1 MVAPRQESRF
11 RPDSLRYS
19 NIAMIFIRFTNGA
32 GTCGTSRELA
42 RANGYRTPIHS
53 EKLRLPPAPSGVR
66 GHFVRGF
73 TLVELLVVVAMAV
86 ALTAIA
92 VPTYQSYMD
101 DVRLSNVVK
110 DIALISVHLERFR
123 TENRGQLP
131 DTLAETPAS
140 SLTDPWGNSYR
151 YLNIETATGP
161 GLGKVR
167 KDKNLVPLNT
177 DFDLYSMGK
186 DGKSKSPLTAAESHD
201 DIVRANNGGYV
212 GPASEY

>member
-1 MVAPRQESRF
+1 
-11 RPDSLRYS
+11 
-19 NIAMIFIRFTNGA
+19 MIFIRFTDGA
-32 GTCGTSRELA
+32 GTCGRTRELA
-42 RANGYRTPIHS
+42 RANGYQAPTHS
-53 EKLRLPPAPSGVR
+53 EKLRLPLSPDGTR
-66 GHFVRGF
+66 GRFVRGI

-86 ALTAIA
+86 ALTAVA

-110 DIALISVHLERFR
+110 DIALISIHLERFR
-123 TENRGQLP
+123 TENSGQLP

-140 SLTDPWGNSYR
+140 NLADPWGNPYG
-151 YLNIETATGP
+151 YLNIEGATGP

-186 DGKSKSPLTAAESHD
+186 DGKSKSPLTAAASRD

>member
-1 MVAPRQESRF
+1 
-11 RPDSLRYS
+11 
-19 NIAMIFIRFTNGA
+19 MISIRFTDGA
-32 GTCGTSRELA
+32 GTCGTAGEPA
-42 RANGYRTPIHS
+42 RANGYRTPTHS
-53 EKLRLPPAPSGVR
+53 GNLRLPLAPNGIR
-66 GHFVRGF
+66 GRFVRGF
-73 TLVELLVVVAMAV
+73 TLVEVLVVVAMAV

-101 DVRLSNVVK
+101 EVRLSNVVK
-110 DIALISVHLERFR
+110 DIALISIHLERHR

-131 DTLAETPAS
+131 DALAETPAS
-140 SLTDPWGNSYR
+140 NLADPWGNSYR

-186 DGKSKSPLTAAESHD
+186 DGKSKSPLTAAASRD